1 MERGRQA
8 DGPAR
13 RHLLRS
19 LCAGRRGAVIGA
31 RRGRGFAAQG
41 RDRFFHREGAA
52 RQGTG
57 QGRSRHQARR
67 RQAREREIR
76 RQRAGRHRRGRERET
91 RGSGGAEDQNSRS
104 SGAASERFLAVRGG
118 QVQTGQPSHTA
129 RGAAAYR
136 AIHQTLDGGVIFSDP
151 FAARILDD
159 ETRARLDET
168 AALPSLRPWRLFIAA
183 RSRFSEDTLAACVA
197 RGVRQVVVLGAG
209 LDTFSLRNPHARQ
222 GVRVFE
228 VDYPATQGW
237 KRERLKQAGLAV
249 PALLTFAPVDFAPQS
264 LADGLRA
271 AGFQAD
277 RPAFFQWLGVV
288 PYLTREAVWLTLD
301 FIAGVLESE
310 VVFDYAEP
318 FENYPANRRADVM
331 EVAARAASRGEPWL
345 RLFGPA
351 ELSKMLCN
359 KGFGI
364 VEDLGMVEI
373 TDRCYGALKQGIM
386 IGPGTH
392 IVRAQKTP

>member
-1 MERGRQA
+1 
-8 DGPAR
+8 
-13 RHLLRS
+13 
-19 LCAGRRGAVIGA
+19 
-31 RRGRGFAAQG
+31 
-41 RDRFFHREGAA
+41 
-52 RQGTG
+52 
-57 QGRSRHQARR
+57 
-67 RQAREREIR
+67 
-76 RQRAGRHRRGRERET
+76 
-91 RGSGGAEDQNSRS
+91 
-104 SGAASERFLAVRGG
+104 
-118 QVQTGQPSHTA
+118 VQTGQPSHTA

-168 AALPSLRPWRLFIAA
+168 AAVPSLRPWRLFIAA

-209 LDTFSLRNPHARQ
+209 LDTFSLRNPHAGQ

-249 PALLTFAPVDFAPQS
+249 PALLTFAPVDFEQQS

-288 PYLTREAVWLTLD
+288 PYLTRKAVWLTLD
-301 FIAGVLESE
+301 FIAGVPESE

-318 FENYPANRRADVM
+318 LENYPANRRVNVM
-331 EVAARAASRGEPWL
+331 EVAARAAVRGEPWL
-345 RLFGPA
+345 SLFDPA
-351 ELSKMLCN
+351 ELSKMLRN

-364 VEDLGMVEI
+364 VEDLGLAEI
-373 TDRCYGALKQGIM
+373 ADRFYGALKQGIV
-386 IGPGTH
+386 IGPGAH
-392 IVRAQKTP
+392 IVRAGNTP